1 MQVGIVLIEE
11 VTMRSRIVHALSVFT
26 LILLLVSCNMAV
38 VPRTNGVPSLSPA
51 TFTKTIPPTPVPSP
65 TATRTSI
72 PPTVTTA
79 PSSTSKYLPLS
90 TLAATPT
97 PNPGWVTYTNDY
109 LGYGINHPSWAK
121 MYESGPEG
129 METNEVVPPGFT
141 FNDYFDYVMAILPD
155 NLCVSIGISNAL
167 VTIVPP
173 YPIVT
178 YGIPCPGMGI
188 GDQYTIEQAEE
199 TLSIAGRQY
208 HASYGGKLYLKST
221 GAFYGEYYF
230 FDLENG
236 FRVVYNGGPREDL
249 SLDNYLTQ
257 RATAMEMISTLH
269 WFRTPDLTKPGT
281 TCAGKFTHLMP
292 GTYAVVT
299 GSLNDP
305 PNRVRSGP
313 STSSEIITQI
323 YPQTVVKIEEGPVCV
338 DELVFWRVTNSLIPG
353 GSGWTAEGD
362 GINYWLEPIK
372 P

>member
-1 MQVGIVLIEE
+1 
-11 VTMRSRIVHALSVFT
+11 MRSRIVHALSVFT
-26 LILLLVSCNMAV
+26 LPLFLVSCNMAAL
-38 VPRTNGVPSLSPA
+38 PNTTTTPFLSTA
-51 TFTKTIPPTPVPSP
+51 TFTETIHPIPLPSP
-65 TATRTSI
+65 TATRTTI
-72 PPTVTTA
+72 PPTATTV

-97 PNPGWVTYTNDY
+97 PDPGWVTYTNDY
-109 LGYGINHPSWAK
+109 LGYGIHHPSWAK
-121 MYESGPEG
+121 IYESGPEG

-167 VTIVPP
+167 VTIAPP
-173 YPIVT
+173 YPVSS
-178 YGIPCPGMGI
+178 YAIPCPGMGI

-199 TLSIAGRQY
+199 TISISGRQY
-208 HASYGGKLYLKST
+208 HDSYGGKLYLKST

-236 FRVVYNGGPREDL
+236 FRLVYNGGPREDM
-249 SLDNYLTQ
+249 SVDRYQVQ

-292 GTYAVVT
+292 GTYAIVA
-299 GSLNDP
+299 GKPDDL
-305 PNRVRSGP
+305 PNRVRSEP
-313 STSSEIITQI
+313 RTSSEIITQI
-323 YPQTVVKIEEGPVCV
+323 YPQAVVKIEEGPVCA
-338 DELVFWRVTNSLIPG
+338 DGLIFWRVANSLIPG

-362 GINYWLEPIK
+362 GTAYWLERTEP
-372 P
+372 